1 MPPSWRTSTRTRP
14 ARRRRMDQ
22 SRAMANTHAPRGGT
36 QLPRMARVPMRR
48 LPSTR
53 NRFPVKVA
61 KSLLTGG
68 IFSTGR
74 PAVQKRLHRPCYN
87 PPREREDPLRPT
99 VPASGIAARQP
110 CPGSALRSGLRRAHG
125 GRSGR
130 AGAAFPPAASA
141 AAGRRVLPLGD
152 GRPARHARRPLPD
165 RGPRHPALQR
175 DRGCRDRRPAAGR
188 PGFGGRRAARA
199 RARGSLAPG
208 RGRHGLRPGARRLL
222 VADPLVSRPSV
233 AQRTG
238 EIALLTGR
246 AFKALVTPPYEIG
259 LWVRQMEQIGVRS
272 LGVAAIT
279 TIFTGMVLALQTAL
293 SLPSLG
299 IKYYIGPVVSKS
311 LGRELGP
318 VLTALIVGGRI
329 GSGMT
334 AEIGTMKVT
343 EQIDALRSMAA
354 DPVKK
359 LVVPKLIASLIMLPA
374 LTILGDALG
383 ILGGL
388 LVASTTLGLPPGL
401 YLNDVFESLT
411 LGDVGSGVCKSFFFA
426 YFIAIVG
433 CYNGLTTQGGADGVG
448 RATTNTVVLAAIL
461 VLISDFF
468 LTKIFYILT

>member
-1 MPPSWRTSTRTRP
+1 MSHKT
-14 ARRRRMDQ
+14 
-22 SRAMANTHAPRGGT
+22 
-36 QLPRMARVPMRR
+36 
-48 LPSTR
+48 
-53 NRFPVKVA
+53 VA
-61 KSLLTGG
+61 
-68 IFSTGR
+68 
-74 PAVQKRLHRPCYN
+74 
-87 PPREREDPLRPT
+87 E
-99 VPASGIAARQP
+99 
-110 CPGSALRSGLRRAHG
+110 
-125 GRSGR
+125 
-130 AGAAFPPAASA
+130 
-141 AAGRRVLPLGD
+141 
-152 GRPARHARRPLPD
+152 
-165 RGPRHPALQR
+165 
-175 DRGCRDRRPAAGR
+175 
-188 PGFGGRRAARA
+188 
-199 RARGSLAPG
+199 
-208 RGRHGLRPGARRLL
+208 
-222 VADPLVSRPSV
+222 
-233 AQRTG
+233 RTG
-238 EIALLTGR
+238 EIAVLTGR
-246 AFKALVTPPYEIG
+246 AFKALLAPPYEVG

-299 IKYYIGPVVSKS
+299 IKYYIGSVVSKS
-311 LGRELGP
+311 LVRELGP

-374 LTILGDALG
+374 LTILGDGLG

-388 LVASTTLGLPPGL
+388 LVATTTLDLPPGL
-401 YLNDVFESLT
+401 YLNDVFESLN
-411 LGDVGSGVCKSFFFA
+411 LGDVGSGICKSFFFA

-461 VLISDFF
+461 VLVSDFF